1 MTDRDQRIAAYD
13 NYAAHAMS
21 ALIVSSGGKYKTDV
35 ADEAV
40 LYAQLMMLRRDRQIR
55 NDYKEHPPIKLGPR

>member
-21 ALIVSSGGKYKTDV
+21 ALMIANPDV
-35 ADEAV
+35 PSKIIADDAA
-40 LYAQLMMLRRDRQIR
+40 LLAQVMMIHRARQIR
-55 NDYKEHPPIKLGPR
+55 SDYQEHPPIRLGPR